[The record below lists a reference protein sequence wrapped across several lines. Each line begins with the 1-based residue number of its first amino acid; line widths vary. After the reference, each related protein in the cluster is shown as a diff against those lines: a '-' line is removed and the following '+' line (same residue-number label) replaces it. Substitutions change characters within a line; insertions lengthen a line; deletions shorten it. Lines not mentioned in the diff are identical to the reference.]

1 MPSHWVL
8 RVWFIL
14 VHWLDLPQLTN
25 IHTILS
31 SIHPETLVLSRM
43 ITNSDWFYLPQLV
56 SLETED
62 ASFNNT
68 RVLHLEGICL
78 LELANVDLPN
88 LTKFVTGNHSFL
100 SVTSLNLT
108 SMISVLWICWSSSVN
123 NIYSR
128 CRLIHANE
136 WFEFDSYD
144 WLNLPHSISLNWQ
157 TSQQERIR
165 SDIQNPWILI
175 VSLLISSLQW
185 PS

>member
-68 RVLHLEGICL
+68 RGLHMEGICL

-123 NIYSR
+123 NIY
-128 CRLIHANE
+128 CRRGFILLHKIIE
-136 WFEFDSYD
+136 FDEFDWFEST
-144 WLNLPHSISLNWQ
+144 HSIFLN
-157 TSQQERIR
+157 
-165 SDIQNPWILI
+165 
-175 VSLLISSLQW
+175 
-185 PS
+185 